1 MSIKILTDSAC
12 DMPAE
17 ELEKY
22 DIELM
27 PLYVIEGEKTY
38 LDGIEITPGM
48 LYSKMRRG
56 VPDSLCGFC
65 KAVHRAGRGVDAFHV
80 SQLFERSVWNLSGGN
95 AGEAGCAGKI
105 PRRGY

>member
-27 PLYVIEGEKTY
+27 PLYVIEGEKT
-38 LDGIEITPGM
+38 
-48 LYSKMRRG
+48 
-56 VPDSLCGFC
+56 
-65 KAVHRAGRGVDAFHV
+65 
-80 SQLFERSVWNLSGGN
+80 
-95 AGEAGCAGKI
+95 
-105 PRRGY
+105 